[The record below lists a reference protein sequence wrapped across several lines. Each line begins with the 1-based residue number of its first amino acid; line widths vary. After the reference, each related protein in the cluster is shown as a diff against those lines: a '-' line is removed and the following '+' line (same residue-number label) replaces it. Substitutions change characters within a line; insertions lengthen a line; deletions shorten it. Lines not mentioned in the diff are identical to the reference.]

1 MLNHFAEIAQLV
13 ERNLAKVNVASSSL
27 VSRSKTFNLIW
38 GYSSVW
44 ESDALALRRSAV
56 RSRLSPPLNY
66 LNIGN
71 YIVEQTRKKINS
83 NNFLELAVKKIG

>member
-1 MLNHFAEIAQLV
+1 M
-13 ERNLAKVNVASSSL
+13 
-27 VSRSKTFNLIW
+27 
-38 GYSSVW
+38 
-44 ESDALALRRSAV
+44 
-56 RSRLSPPLNY
+56 